1 MRLRDLGIT
10 IGDGLPGAFNAITDV
25 PGVRVGHHTLNAEHA
40 DRSMHTGVTV
50 IEPRAVAAHLAP
62 CFAGVHV
69 LNGNG
74 DATGLEWIREAGL
87 LTTPIAYTNTH
98 SVGVVRDALVA
109 AEREMGKQHTYWC
122 MPVVLE
128 TYDGILSDIWDQHV
142 TAEHVHAALADA
154 RSGAGRLCGRWHR
167 HDLP

>member
-1 MRLRDLGIT
+1 MGAAINRTT
-10 IGDGLPGAFNAITDV
+10 I
-25 PGVRVGHHTLNAEHA
+25 
-40 DRSMHTGVTV
+40 
-50 IEPRAVAAHLAP
+50 IEPRPVAAHLAP

-74 DATGLEWIREAGL
+74 DATGLEWICEAGL

-109 AEREMGKQHTYWC
+109 AERETGKQHTYWC

-142 TAEHVHAALADA
+142 TCQACACSIGGCTQRA
-154 RSGAGRLCGRWHR
+154 GAGRLHGRWQR